1 LKIPNYI
8 KSLNLYKPGKPIEET
23 KREFGLTEVIKLAS
37 NENPLGPSPVV
48 LKAISEHLS
57 EQHLYPDPSQFEL
70 LTQAEEFF
78 GHAKQNIAFGNG
90 TDEIIDFLVRIFC
103 EKGDAVLTADY
114 AFQAYEV
121 SAMANQ
127 ALCLKAPVTAD
138 WKFDLQALIQYYE
151 LHKAKVRI
159 IFLANPNNPT
169 GTFLPPEDLISFL
182 DYFKNNEDVLIVSD
196 EAYVEFARDKNYRSL
211 SSEILN
217 YKNLVV
223 LRTFS
228 KIFGMAGLR
237 LGAMLAPAEV
247 IDAYN
252 RMRKPF
258 NVSAV
263 AQTAGIAAMK
273 DADFI
278 RQTQEV
284 TWSGIDFFYKELAAM
299 GIPFI
304 PSQGNFVLFET
315 PVPGQVVF
323 SEMLKLG
330 IILRPVDNYGLPNH
344 LRMSVG
350 LESENKKAIQ
360 CLKKV
365 FEKIKSST
373 LNKTINENVRD
384 L

>member
-1 LKIPNYI
+1 MKIPNYI
-8 KSLNLYKPGKPIEET
+8 KHLNLYKPGKPIEET
-23 KREFGLTEVIKLAS
+23 KREFSLTEVIKLAS
-37 NENPLGPSPVV
+37 NENPLGPSPSV
-48 LKAISEHLS
+48 LKSIRDHSA

-70 LTQAEEFF
+70 LTQAETFF
-78 GHAKQNIAFGNG
+78 SHSRQNIAFGNG

-103 EKGDAVLTADY
+103 EKNDFILTSEY

-127 ALCLKAPVTAD
+127 VKCLKAPVTLGM
-138 WKFDLQALIQYYE
+138 KFDLEALISCYE
-151 LHKAKVRI
+151 QHKEKIKI
-159 IFLANPNNPT
+159 IFISNPNNPT
-169 GTFLPPEDLISFL
+169 GTFLSSFEFISFL
-182 DYFKNNEDVLIVSD
+182 DYFKNNEEVLIVSD
-196 EAYVEFARDKNYRSL
+196 EAYVEFVRDPNYKSL
-211 SSEILN
+211 SSELLS
-217 YKNLVV
+217 YPNLVV

-237 LGAMLAPAEV
+237 LGAMLGPTEV

-258 NVSAV
+258 NVSSV

-273 DADFI
+273 DKDFVK
-278 RQTQEV
+278 QTQKV

-304 PSQGNFVLFET
+304 PSEGNFILFET
-315 PVPGQVVF
+315 PVLARIIF

-330 IILRPVDNYGLPNH
+330 VILRPVDNYGLPYH

-350 LESENKKAIQ
+350 LESENRKAIQ
-360 CLKKV
+360 CLQKV
-365 FEKIKSST
+365 FKK
-373 LNKTINENVRD
+373 LD
-384 L
+384 LTRNQGVVIL